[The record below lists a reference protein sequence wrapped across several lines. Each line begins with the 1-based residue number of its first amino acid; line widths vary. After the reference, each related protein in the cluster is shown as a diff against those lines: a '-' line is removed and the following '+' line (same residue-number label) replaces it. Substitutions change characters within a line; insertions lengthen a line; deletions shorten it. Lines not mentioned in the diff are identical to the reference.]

1 MNKFFFYYFEN
12 PWYVANHR
20 QYNPNSMTLKTCPHE
35 EYTSIYHKNPL
46 QHSASVRPLLVLI
59 PGNPG
64 LVDFYITYLNLI
76 QKRNPNLEILCIS
89 HAGFKSDGN
98 IIDDDS
104 VFTYYNLEFQI
115 EHKIDILKYFI
126 LNENRN
132 TELYFLSHSV
142 GSYINQRVVH
152 RLLNNSEL
160 QNKMDIKFLGLIC
173 PTIIDIGRSNSGQI
187 ITKMFAY
194 LPIIQIAIYLSV
206 LINSLFPES
215 FVKFVVKNV
224 VIDKSSSTREES
236 QESIENSTIGAL
248 KIFRSKNIIKQ
259 ALNLAKEEMKTILKD
274 DEFNDW
280 FFKGLPSQYDIR
292 IWAYFAHTDHWVH
305 DTTKDYIL
313 ARYHSDSNKK
323 LSFEIGD
330 IEDSIT
336 HSFCVNESIEFSQI
350 TSEKLSDLL
359 P

>member
-1 MNKFFFYYFEN
+1 
-12 PWYVANHR
+12 
-20 QYNPNSMTLKTCPHE
+20 MTLKTFPHE

-46 QHSASVRPLLVLI
+46 QHSTSVRPLLVLI

-76 QKRNPNLEILCIS
+76 QERYPNLEILCIS
-89 HAGFKSDGN
+89 HAGFKSGVST
-98 IIDDDS
+98 IDYDS
-104 VFTYYNLEFQI
+104 TFTYYNLEFQI

-126 LNENRN
+126 LNDNRH

-142 GSYINQRVVH
+142 GSYVNQRVVH
-152 RLLNNSEL
+152 RLINNSEL

-194 LPIIQIAIYLSV
+194 LPIIQIAVYLSV
-206 LINSLFPES
+206 LINSVFPES
-215 FVKFVVKNV
+215 FVKFIVKNV
-224 VIDKSSSTREES
+224 VIDNPSSTSAES

-248 KIFRSKNIIKQ
+248 NIFKSKNIIKQ

-280 FFKGLPSQYDIR
+280 FFKGLPSKCDIR
-292 IWAYFAHTDHWVH
+292 IWAYFAHADHWIH

-323 LSFEIGD
+323 LSFQIGD

-350 TSEKLSDLL
+350 TSEKLSDFF